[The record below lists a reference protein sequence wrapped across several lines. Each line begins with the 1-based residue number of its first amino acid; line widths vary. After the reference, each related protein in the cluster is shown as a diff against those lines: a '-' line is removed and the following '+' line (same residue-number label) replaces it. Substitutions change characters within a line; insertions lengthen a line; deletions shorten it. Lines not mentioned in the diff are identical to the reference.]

1 MANLWPMGSTVHVEL
16 GDAIEE
22 HPLIPR
28 RAVTGHALTRR
39 RALRHP
45 ERRRLWEIVDVLIEE
60 DPAWRSSSTAQAGGR
75 WLAPR

>member
-1 MANLWPMGSTVHVEL
+1 MGSTVHVEL

-28 RAVTGHALTRR
+28 RAEVTGQALTRR

-45 ERRRLWEIVDVLIEE
+45 EQRRLWEIVDVLIEE
-60 DPAWRSSSTAQAGGR
+60 DPALAVFLDGTGG
-75 WLAPR
+75 

>member
-1 MANLWPMGSTVHVEL
+1 MGQSVVVGSTVHVEL

-45 ERRRLWEIVDVLIEE
+45 ERRRLWEIADVLIEE
-60 DPAWRSSSTAQAGGR
+60 DSALAVFLDGTGG
-75 WLAPR
+75 